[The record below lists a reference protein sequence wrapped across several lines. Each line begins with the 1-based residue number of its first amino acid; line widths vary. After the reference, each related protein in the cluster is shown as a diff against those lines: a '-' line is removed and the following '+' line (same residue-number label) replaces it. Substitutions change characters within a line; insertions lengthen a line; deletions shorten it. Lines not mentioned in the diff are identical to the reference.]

1 MKKDVAA
8 HSYLEA
14 NQNNSE
20 IPLLTRLEKI
30 KNCDQTFHWG
40 GSGAQAL
47 SDTAVG
53 NANWYS
59 PLES

>member
-8 HSYLEA
+8 RSYLEA
-14 NQNNSE
+14 NQNSSE

-30 KNCDQTFHWG
+30 KNCDQTFHWE
-40 GSGAQAL
+40 GSGGQAL